1 MCRMNPN
8 GSTRGIRTDPQL
20 QAGYS
25 AEYSGI
31 GSIRYVISALGYPRA
46 RDKAQAAARIPFA
59 WHAAPRK
66 HDIWAGQQYDRPN
79 LDHHAARVSAPL
91 RVYKLLRPHACAADI
106 RFQDTKVVVSVNPMN
121 FVLRLYL
128 TATTGQGAS
137 RITY

>member
-31 GSIRYVISALGYPRA
+31 GSIRYVISGAGYPRA
-46 RDKAQAAARIPFA
+46 KDIEQAAAGSPFA
-59 WHAAPRK
+59 LHAAPRM
-66 HDIWAGQQYDRPN
+66 HDIPAGQERDRPN
-79 LDHHAARVSAPL
+79 LDPCAARASARL
-91 RVYKLLRPHACAADI
+91 RARKSLRPHDCAADI

-128 TATTGQGAS
+128 TAATGQGAS